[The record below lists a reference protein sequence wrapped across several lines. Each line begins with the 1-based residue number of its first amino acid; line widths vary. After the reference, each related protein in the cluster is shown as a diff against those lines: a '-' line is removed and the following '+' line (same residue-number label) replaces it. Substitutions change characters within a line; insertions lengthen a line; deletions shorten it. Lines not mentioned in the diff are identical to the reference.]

1 MVHFAHALDF
11 DWIQAF
17 FALAKALDA
26 SELTKAGASSFQMVS
41 TEFFAQLHSEFGLA
55 HRLSGSELGS
65 RNTNWDGKI
74 GILLAVTEEGVCA
87 VHPTKNAGVP

>member
-1 MVHFAHALDF
+1 MVHFAHAFLDF

-41 TEFFAQLHSEFGLA
+41 TDFFGTIAF
-55 HRLSGSELGS
+55 
-65 RNTNWDGKI
+65 
-74 GILLAVTEEGVCA
+74 
-87 VHPTKNAGVP
+87 